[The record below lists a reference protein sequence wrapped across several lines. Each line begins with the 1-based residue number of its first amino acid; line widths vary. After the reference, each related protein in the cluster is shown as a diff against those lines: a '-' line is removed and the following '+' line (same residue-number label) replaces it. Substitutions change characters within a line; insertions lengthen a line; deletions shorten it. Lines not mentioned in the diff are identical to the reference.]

1 MLLTRGF
8 KVVNAMRKRPLLF
21 NSMVYGF
28 FYTSAE
34 FIRQSFSK
42 TSKSTQQNIE
52 EHDDFAGTKGPI
64 LMQIQEICEI
74 LDLVDEKNDAA
85 VRSTV
90 YNWPQLK
97 RYAVY
102 GCLLAGPV
110 LHGWYKWLD
119 TFYSGKSTRIVL
131 KKLFADQFVFTPPLI
146 VLFFTSM
153 SLMEAKSDILKEC
166 RMKFL
171 HTFQT
176 SCGFWLPVQL
186 VNFLLV
192 PTSLRVTYVSVASF
206 CWVNILC
213 YLKNVSVVEY
223 IEDKDER

>member
-1 MLLTRGF
+1 MLSTRAF
-8 KVVNAMRKRPLLF
+8 KIANAMRKRPLLF

-34 FIRQSFSK
+34 FIRQNFSK
-42 TSKSTQQNIE
+42 MSKQSIVE
-52 EHDDFAGTKGPI
+52 EPETFVSTKGPI
-64 LMQIQEICEI
+64 LMQIQKLCEM
-74 LDLVDEKNDAA
+74 LHLVDEKKDTAMQSA
-85 VRSTV
+85 D
-90 YNWPQLK
+90 YNWPQLR

-102 GCLLAGPV
+102 GCFLAGPV

-131 KKLFADQFVFTPPLI
+131 RKLFADQFIFTPQLL

-153 SLMEAKSDILKEC
+153 SLMEAKSDILREC

-176 SCGFWLPVQL
+176 SCEFWLPVQL

-192 PTSLRVTYVSVASF
+192 PASLRVTYVSVASF

-213 YLKNVSVVEY
+213 YLKNIPVVEC
-223 IEDKDER
+223 IEDKVER

>member
-1 MLLTRGF
+1 MLSTKSF
-8 KVVNAMRKRPLLF
+8 KVVDAMRKRPLLF

-34 FIRQSFSK
+34 FIRQSFTK
-42 TSKSTQQNIE
+42 PTTQMVVKE
-52 EHDDFAGTKGPI
+52 SETLVDTKGPI
-64 LMQIQEICEI
+64 LMRIQKICKI
-74 LDLVDEKNDAA
+74 LDLVDEKKDTAT
-85 VRSTV
+85 RSTRD

-102 GCLLAGPV
+102 GCFLAGPV

-119 TFYSGKSTRIVL
+119 TYYSGKSTRIVL
-131 KKLFADQFVFTPPLI
+131 KKLFADQFIFTPPLL

-153 SLMEAKSDILKEC
+153 SLMEAKSDIFREC
-166 RMKFL
+166 QIKFP

-192 PTSLRVTYVSVASF
+192 PASLRVTYVGVAGF

-213 YLKNVSVVEY
+213 YLKNAPVVEH
-223 IEDKDER
+223 IEDKGEQ